1 MYTCVYVCVRTCVC
15 VCMYGCCESISHPLF
30 LLVPLAVCSEI
41 ETVFIPW
48 LMEQVQQST
57 TKQLVARTLL
67 DGE

>member
-1 MYTCVYVCVRTCVC
+1 MHVCTSVYAFVYVC
-15 VCMYGCCESISHPLF
+15 GCCESISHPLF